1 MQQGMDQASVP
12 ITAILDQIVGRV
24 MVVVVE
30 EGGGR
35 EKFRR
40 GNGQPELPIELEKPD
55 FQGDFREHSAP
66 GARPQIRELGSGQAL
81 PETGGA
87 GKFIGRTGHRADDEF
102 QGPVSGRQ
110 IGKRSNRGDALGQL
124 P

>member
-1 MQQGMDQASVP
+1 MDQASVP

-30 EGGGR
+30 EGSGG

-40 GNGQPELPIELEKPD
+40 WNRQIELSVELEKTN
-55 FQGDFREHSAP
+55 FQRDCREHSAS
-66 GARPQIRELGSGQAL
+66 GASPQIRKLGGSQAL
-81 PETGGA
+81 PEPGGS
-87 GKFIGRTGHRADDEF
+87 GKFIGRTGHRAVSQF
-102 QGPVSGRQ
+102 QVPLSGRQ
-110 IGKRSNRGDALGQL
+110 IGKRSNRGVAVGQL